1 MNKDSY
7 QWHHNEGEN
16 SFPYIFNSL
25 KQILD
30 NNRNQSL
37 MHLDLGCGN
46 GFLTNKISK
55 FFKETHGFD
64 VSESG
69 IEIAKRNSDQNTK
82 FFQTNLNLENIK
94 EDSYNVVTLIEVI
107 EHVYDPEN
115 FLKLIK
121 SKMKKDSKII
131 ISTPFHGYLKNL
143 AISLMNKFDHHFDPL
158 WLHGHIKFFSKKTLL
173 KIMNKNG
180 FRVSKVIY
188 SGRFYPFSKSII
200 IEAINE

>member
-69 IEIAKRNSDQNTK
+69 IEIAKEIQIKIQNFSNQFK
-82 FFQTNLNLENIK
+82 FENIK
-94 EDSYNVVTLIEVI
+94 EDS
-107 EHVYDPEN
+107 
-115 FLKLIK
+115 
-121 SKMKKDSKII
+121 
-131 ISTPFHGYLKNL
+131 
-143 AISLMNKFDHHFDPL
+143 
-158 WLHGHIKFFSKKTLL
+158 
-173 KIMNKNG
+173 IM
-180 FRVSKVIY
+180 
-188 SGRFYPFSKSII
+188 
-200 IEAINE
+200 